1 MDEVPGWGELTP
13 IQMTPE
19 GTTSLTTWSEEA
31 PVSATLHYVVTTVVD
46 GNEVVWVIDGLN
58 HVSVDASMA
67 GDSESESQDSI
78 PVSSIAIS
86 AILFLLGAAAI
97 GISMA
102 ERKRRGF

>member
-1 MDEVPGWGELTP
+1 
-13 IQMTPE
+13 
-19 GTTSLTTWSEEA
+19 
-31 PVSATLHYVVTTVVD
+31 
-46 GNEVVWVIDGLN
+46 VIDGLN

-86 AILFLLGAAAI
+86 AILFLLGAVAI